1 MIKKLS
7 NLGLYKRAVIYLS
20 LLLFIIGVFIAVAI
34 WMPIHFE
41 LEFDERYACLFF
53 STIVI
58 MGIFFLFTRCI
69 SKLENKVALLEKE
82 PNKQEFLEVA
92 QASYSHWAFTMCKG
106 DRAIYAV
113 CPHCNFRYNPSVLDE
128 SLNPV
133 IPSVFKYCPMCAE
146 YLYITPE
153 NIKVD
158 VEANRYITESKNN
171 CEF

>member
-7 NLGLYKRAVIYLS
+7 NLDLYKRAVIYLS

-34 WMPIHFE
+34 WVPIHFE

-53 STIVI
+53 STIIITGV
-58 MGIFFLFTRCI
+58 FFLFTRCI
-69 SKLENKVALLEKE
+69 GKLENKVALLEKE

-92 QASYSHWAFTMCKG
+92 QASHSHWVFTKYKG

-113 CPHCNFRYNPSVLDE
+113 CPHCNFRYNPSVLNE
-128 SLNPV
+128 NLNPV
-133 IPSVFKYCPMCAE
+133 ISSVFKYCPMCAE
-146 YLYITPE
+146 YLYVTPE

-158 VEANRYITESKNN
+158 VEIDNYISNN
-171 CEF
+171 